1 MADQGLIIPFRL
13 KKFPAL
19 LVGLS
24 LFTLFPSAVFAADP
38 ITMMRIKTNFNIW
51 NISLSKADW
60 LSPYPKLSWNG
71 FDVKL
76 PDTLDAEIKEKTLKS
91 LHTAEA
97 IGVDYT
103 KVKAT
108 LEKLAAPELNREPQD
123 VTISLDENGKVK
135 FEGFA
140 FNGQAIDYDRAFQ
153 VIRKAIQDNLDEVR
167 IPLTIIPAKVN
178 VLSDELRQM
187 GITELI
193 STGETNFRG
202 SPYNRLVNIRV
213 GLASFNGKLV
223 PPGVESG
230 AGEII
235 GRVDGSTG
243 YAKELVI
250 KGDKTVPEYG
260 GGLCQVSTTVY
271 RSLLIGG
278 FPITKRTNHSYA
290 VSYYDPQG
298 LDATIY
304 PPDPDM
310 KFINDTP
317 NHILLQTTTVGDKAY
332 SNVYG
337 TLVDR
342 QVDLIGPYYYAY
354 TGTPPPRTEYT
365 TKLAPGEK
373 QLLGAAHGGFK
384 ASWYR
389 RITYADPAQKE
400 KLEHI
405 FSSYEARPLYTL
417 IGVASPAAET
427 VGDDSSVFIAP

>member
-1 MADQGLIIPFRL
+1 MKKLTILLASLALFALI
-13 KKFPAL
+13 
-19 LVGLS
+19 
-24 LFTLFPSAVFAADP
+24 PSAVFADEP
-38 ITMMRIKTNFNIW
+38 LTSLRIKTNFNIW
-51 NISLSKADW
+51 RVNLEKADW
-60 LSPYPKLSWNG
+60 LRPYPKLSWNG

-76 PDTLDAEIKEKTLKS
+76 PDTLDGVAKEKALRS
-91 LHTAEA
+91 LNSAEA
-97 IGVDYT
+97 VGVDFT
-103 KVKAT
+103 KVRDY
-108 LEKLAAPELNREPQD
+108 LEKVAAPELNREPQD
-123 VTISLDENGKVK
+123 VTISLDDQGKVK
-135 FEGFA
+135 FDGFA
-140 FNGQAIDYDRAFQ
+140 FNGQSVDYERAFYL
-153 VIRKAIQDNLDEVR
+153 IRKALQDNIEEVR
-167 IPLTIIPAKVN
+167 IPLTVIPAKVN
-178 VLSDELRQM
+178 VLSDELKQK
-187 GITELI
+187 GITQLI
-193 STGETNFRG
+193 STGETNFKN
-202 SPYNRLVNIRV
+202 SPTNRRINIRV
-213 GLASFNGKLV
+213 GLAAFNGKLV
-223 PPGVESG
+223 APGVESG

-250 KGDKTVPEYG
+250 KGDKTIPEFG

-278 FPITKRTNHSYA
+278 FPITERTNHSYA

-317 NHILLQTTTVGDKAY
+317 NYILLQTTTVGDKAY

-337 TLVDR
+337 TPVDR
-342 QVDLIGPYYYAY
+342 QVDLIGPWYYAF

-405 FSSYEARPLYTL
+405 FSNYEARPLYTL
-417 IGVASPAAET
+417 IGVASATADT
-427 VGDDSSVFIAP
+427 VGDSSSVFVAP